1 MIAIKGLEMPKSC
14 ADCPMS
20 YLSGW
25 EIIYCHCVLGVYG
38 INDIDWAHERHKDCP
53 LVECI
58 GIIRGYKENKPKLFG
73 FDEEVEDEI

>member
-1 MIAIKGLEMPKSC
+1 MIAIKGMTIPKSC

-38 INDIDWAHERHKDCP
+38 ISDIDWAHERHKDCP
-53 LVECI
+53 LVE
-58 GIIRGYKENKPKLFG
+58 
-73 FDEEVEDEI
+73 VEDENGEYEIS